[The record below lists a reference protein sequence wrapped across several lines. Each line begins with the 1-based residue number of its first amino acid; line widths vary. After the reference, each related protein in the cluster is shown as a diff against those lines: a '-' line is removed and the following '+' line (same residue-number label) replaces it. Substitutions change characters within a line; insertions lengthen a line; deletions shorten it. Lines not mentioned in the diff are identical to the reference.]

1 MGQSIKEQIEIIK
14 NKRFI
19 NKYIQMADQNL
30 ITGYR
35 VKDRTLNANYNSNSD
50 WLERRR
56 IPSVRYTT
64 NNNIQMH
71 DDSDITYLYDDRIYE
86 PHQAYQETNQHLEQ

>member
-14 NKRFI
+14 NQRFI

-35 VKDRTLNANYNSNSD
+35 VKDKSVNYNTNSD
-50 WLERRR
+50 WLERRK
-56 IPSVRYTT
+56 IPSVTYTT

-71 DDSDITYLYDDRIYE
+71 DDSDISYLYDDRILEFVSPYE
-86 PHQAYQETNQHLEQ
+86 ENTFNN

>member
-14 NKRFI
+14 NQRLI

-30 ITGYR
+30 ITGYK
-35 VKDRTLNANYNSNSD
+35 VESKTLNYTTKNSN
-50 WLERRR
+50 WLEVKK

-64 NNNIQMH
+64 NNNIQIH
-71 DDSDITYLYDDRIYE
+71 DDSDISYLYDDRIHE
-86 PHQAYQETNQHLEQ
+86 FNQAYQETNEHLEQ

>member
-14 NKRFI
+14 NQRFI

-35 VKDRTLNANYNSNSD
+35 VKDKTLNAQYNRNSN
-50 WLERRR
+50 WLVEKK
-56 IPSVRYTT
+56 IPSVTFTT
-64 NNNIQMH
+64 NNNIALS
-71 DDSDITYLYDDRIYE
+71 DDSDISYLYDDRTNE
-86 PHQAYQETNQHLEQ
+86 LNQAYQETNQHLEQ

>member
-14 NKRFI
+14 NQRFI

-35 VKDRTLNANYNSNSD
+35 VTDKTLNAHYNRNSN
-50 WLERRR
+50 WLEVKK
-56 IPSVRYTT
+56 IPSVTFTT
-64 NNNIQMH
+64 NNNIALS
-71 DDSDITYLYDDRIYE
+71 DDSDISYLYDDRTNE
-86 PHQAYQETNQHLEQ
+86 LHQAYQETNEHLEQ

>member
-14 NKRFI
+14 NQRFI

-30 ITGYR
+30 ITGYK
-35 VKDRTLNANYNSNSD
+35 VESKTLNYTTKNSN
-50 WLERRR
+50 WLEVKK

-64 NNNIQMH
+64 NNNIQIH
-71 DDSDITYLYDDRIYE
+71 DDSDISYLYDDRIHE
-86 PHQAYQETNQHLEQ
+86 FNQAYQETNEHLEQ